1 MEEEATLE
9 PVLLVA
15 YVRIEERTSGGEL
28 VVEWK
33 RGQDVQAFE
42 SFTSHLGRKMIM

>member
-1 MEEEATLE
+1 MGEEAALE

-15 YVRIEERTSGGEL
+15 YVWIEERTGLEL

-33 RGQDVQAFE
+33 RGQDIQAFE
-42 SFTSHLGRKMIM
+42 SFTSHIGRKMIM